1 MPSSHFGLW
10 PECLVRRHLRALSS
24 RAGYSDH
31 GALVYLSMKWLNGRA
46 QLTRVLTEL
55 SRLCRETAKG
65 LDHSKHSVI
74 LMTVVNDLIYRG
86 NPPHAEKVGVIKA
99 Q

>member
-1 MPSSHFGLW
+1 M
-10 PECLVRRHLRALSS
+10 LSS

-31 GALVYLSMKWLNGRA
+31 GVLVYLSVKWVNGRA

-55 SRLCRETAKG
+55 SRLCRETAQG
-65 LDHSKHSVI
+65 LDHSKHSVMLI
-74 LMTVVNDLIYRG
+74 IVVNDLTYRG
-86 NPPHAEKVGVIKA
+86 NPPCADKVGVIKA